1 MIDFDDLEVAA
12 GAGLRHVLE
21 DSITI
26 LRGDHTFG
34 VKRKNLVLKL
44 LTSLFDEAREVSDQ
58 RSSYDDLFLPISS
71 NAVRSFAI
79 IENHLSERKLPE
91 LSGQLQTVSDVL
103 RSIQKDQSVE
113 STERN
118 EAEELLSE
126 VLENLTFQGDRIF
139 PEEPKKIGW
148 KE

>member
-1 MIDFDDLEVAA
+1 MIIFNDLEIAG

-26 LRGDHTFG
+26 LRKDPSVG
-34 VKRKNLVLKL
+34 VKRKNLVIKILM
-44 LTSLFDEAREVSDQ
+44 SLFDEASEVTRQ
-58 RSSYDDLFLPISS
+58 RSEYKDTFLPISS
-71 NAVRSFAI
+71 NAVRSFTF

-91 LSGQLQTVSDVL
+91 LSGQLQTVLKVL
-103 RSIQKDQSVE
+103 RSIQKDQHVKL
-113 STERN
+113 TDRN

-126 VLENLTFQGDRIF
+126 VLESLTFQGDRIF
-139 PEEPKKIGW
+139 PEEPEEIVW